1 MAKYIMALDAGTTS
15 NRCILFNEKGEMCS
29 VAQKEFTQYFPKPG
43 WVEHDAEEI
52 WSTQLEVA
60 KEAMANV
67 GATAADIGAIGI
79 TNQRETTIVWDKNTG
94 EPIHHAIVW
103 QCRRTSEYCD
113 SLKAKGLVDTFR
125 QKTGLVIDAY
135 FSATKI
141 RWVLDNVPGA
151 REKADR
157 GELLFGTVWK
167 PTAAEPSFGI
177 AYIILSSIVGTA
189 ASVLLGV
196 PIGLLTAVFLTE
208 VSGKTLAKAV
218 QPAVEL
224 LAAIPS
230 VIYGLLG
237 MMLLNPLLYKLEKA
251 LFAGSSTHRYTGG
264 ADLLAAVIVLA
275 IMILPTV
282 ISVSA
287 SAIRAVPG
295 SLRAASL
302 ALGASKMQTIRRVT
316 VPAAKSG
323 ILTGVVL
330 GIGRALGEAMAINM
344 VAGGAVNLPLPFNS
358 VRFLTTGII
367 SGMSYAPVGSLYQQ
381 ALFSIGLVLF
391 LFIMLINV
399 FLNVFIKKRKE
410 D

>member
-1 MAKYIMALDAGTTS
+1 MA
-15 NRCILFNEKGEMCS
+15 NPKG
-29 VAQKEFTQYFPKPG
+29 KPG
-43 WVEHDAEEI
+43 RSAFTAERLARALLLI
-52 WSTQLEVA
+52 CAVA
-60 KEAMANV
+60 
-67 GATAADIGAIGI
+67 AIFAVCAI
-79 TNQRETTIVWDKNTG
+79 TL
-94 EPIHHAIVW
+94 
-103 QCRRTSEYCD
+103 Y
-113 SLKAKGLVDTFR
+113 LFAKGLPALHRV
-125 QKTGLVIDAY
+125 GV
-135 FSATKI
+135 
-141 RWVLDNVPGA
+141 G
-151 REKADR
+151 
-157 GELLFGTVWK
+157 GLLFGTVWK

-251 LFAGSSTHRYTGG
+251 VFAGSSTHRYTGG

-358 VRFLTTGII
+358 VRFLTTQLVSEMG
-367 SGMSYAPVGSLYQQ
+367 YAEGAHRQV
-381 ALFSIGLVLF
+381 LFTVGLVLY
-391 LFIMLINV
+391 LFIMIVTLVLQRLRREGGKDNG
-399 FLNVFIKKRKE
+399 
-410 D
+410 

>member
-1 MAKYIMALDAGTTS
+1 MA
-15 NRCILFNEKGEMCS
+15 NPKG
-29 VAQKEFTQYFPKPG
+29 KPG
-43 WVEHDAEEI
+43 RSAFTAERLARALLLI
-52 WSTQLEVA
+52 CAVA
-60 KEAMANV
+60 
-67 GATAADIGAIGI
+67 AIFAVCAI
-79 TNQRETTIVWDKNTG
+79 TL
-94 EPIHHAIVW
+94 
-103 QCRRTSEYCD
+103 Y
-113 SLKAKGLVDTFR
+113 LFAKGLPALHRV
-125 QKTGLVIDAY
+125 GV
-135 FSATKI
+135 
-141 RWVLDNVPGA
+141 
-151 REKADR
+151 

-358 VRFLTTGII
+358 VRFLTTQLVSEMG
-367 SGMSYAPVGSLYQQ
+367 YAEGTHRQV
-381 ALFSIGLVLF
+381 LFTVGLVLY
-391 LFIMLINV
+391 LFIMIVNLVLQRLRREGGKDNG
-399 FLNVFIKKRKE
+399 
-410 D
+410 

>member
-1 MAKYIMALDAGTTS
+1 MA
-15 NRCILFNEKGEMCS
+15 NPKG
-29 VAQKEFTQYFPKPG
+29 KPG
-43 WVEHDAEEI
+43 RSAFTAECLARALLLI
-52 WSTQLEVA
+52 CAVVA
-60 KEAMANV
+60 IFAV
-67 GATAADIGAIGI
+67 CAI
-79 TNQRETTIVWDKNTG
+79 TL
-94 EPIHHAIVW
+94 
-103 QCRRTSEYCD
+103 Y
-113 SLKAKGLVDTFR
+113 LFAKGLPALHKV
-125 QKTGLVIDAY
+125 GV
-135 FSATKI
+135 
-141 RWVLDNVPGA
+141 
-151 REKADR
+151 

-208 VSGKTLAKAV
+208 VSGKTLAKVV

-251 LFAGSSTHRYTGG
+251 VFAGSSTHQYTGG

-316 VPAAKSG
+316 VPVAKSG

-358 VRFLTTGII
+358 VRFLTTQLVSEMG
-367 SGMSYAPVGSLYQQ
+367 YAEGTHRQV
-381 ALFSIGLVLF
+381 LFTVGLVLY
-391 LFIMLINV
+391 LFIMIVNLVLQRLRREGGKDNG
-399 FLNVFIKKRKE
+399 
-410 D
+410 

>member
-1 MAKYIMALDAGTTS
+1 MA
-15 NRCILFNEKGEMCS
+15 NPKG
-29 VAQKEFTQYFPKPG
+29 KPG
-43 WVEHDAEEI
+43 RSAFTAERLARALLLI
-52 WSTQLEVA
+52 CAVVA
-60 KEAMANV
+60 IFAV
-67 GATAADIGAIGI
+67 CAI
-79 TNQRETTIVWDKNTG
+79 TL
-94 EPIHHAIVW
+94 
-103 QCRRTSEYCD
+103 Y
-113 SLKAKGLVDTFR
+113 LFAKGLPALHKV
-125 QKTGLVIDAY
+125 GV
-135 FSATKI
+135 
-141 RWVLDNVPGA
+141 
-151 REKADR
+151 

-251 LFAGSSTHRYTGG
+251 VFAGSSTHRYTGG

-295 SLRAASL
+295 SMRAASL

-358 VRFLTTGII
+358 VRFLTTQLVSEMG
-367 SGMSYAPVGSLYQQ
+367 YAEGTHRQV
-381 ALFSIGLVLF
+381 LFTVGLVLY
-391 LFIMLINV
+391 LFIMIVNLVLQRLRREGGKDNG
-399 FLNVFIKKRKE
+399 
-410 D
+410 

>member
-1 MAKYIMALDAGTTS
+1 MS
-15 NRCILFNEKGEMCS
+15 NPKD
-29 VAQKEFTQYFPKPG
+29 KPG
-43 WVEHDAEEI
+43 RSAFTAERLARALLLI
-52 WSTQLEVA
+52 CAVVA
-60 KEAMANV
+60 IFAV
-67 GATAADIGAIGI
+67 CAI
-79 TNQRETTIVWDKNTG
+79 TL
-94 EPIHHAIVW
+94 
-103 QCRRTSEYCD
+103 Y
-113 SLKAKGLVDTFR
+113 LFAKGLPALHKV
-125 QKTGLVIDAY
+125 GV
-135 FSATKI
+135 
-141 RWVLDNVPGA
+141 
-151 REKADR
+151 

-208 VSGKTLAKAV
+208 VSGKTLAKVV

-251 LFAGSSTHRYTGG
+251 VFAGSSTHQYTGG

-287 SAIRAVPG
+287 SAIRAVSG

-302 ALGASKMQTIRRVT
+302 ALGASKMQTIWRVT

-358 VRFLTTGII
+358 VRFLTTQLVSEMG
-367 SGMSYAPVGSLYQQ
+367 YAEGTHRQV
-381 ALFSIGLVLF
+381 LFTVGLVLY
-391 LFIMLINV
+391 LFIMTVNLVLQRLRREGGKDNG
-399 FLNVFIKKRKE
+399 
-410 D
+410 

>member
-1 MAKYIMALDAGTTS
+1 MA
-15 NRCILFNEKGEMCS
+15 NPKG
-29 VAQKEFTQYFPKPG
+29 KPG
-43 WVEHDAEEI
+43 RSAFTAERLARALLLI
-52 WSTQLEVA
+52 CAVA
-60 KEAMANV
+60 
-67 GATAADIGAIGI
+67 AIFAVCAI
-79 TNQRETTIVWDKNTG
+79 TL
-94 EPIHHAIVW
+94 
-103 QCRRTSEYCD
+103 Y
-113 SLKAKGLVDTFR
+113 LFAKGLPALHRV
-125 QKTGLVIDAY
+125 GV
-135 FSATKI
+135 
-141 RWVLDNVPGA
+141 
-151 REKADR
+151 

-251 LFAGSSTHRYTGG
+251 VFAGSSTHRYTGG

-358 VRFLTTGII
+358 VRFLTTQLVSEMG
-367 SGMSYAPVGSLYQQ
+367 YAEGTHRQV
-381 ALFSIGLVLF
+381 LFTVGLVLY
-391 LFIMLINV
+391 LFIMIVNLVLQRLRREGGKDNG
-399 FLNVFIKKRKE
+399 
-410 D
+410 

>member
-1 MAKYIMALDAGTTS
+1 MA
-15 NRCILFNEKGEMCS
+15 NPKG
-29 VAQKEFTQYFPKPG
+29 KPG
-43 WVEHDAEEI
+43 RSAFTAERLARALLLI
-52 WSTQLEVA
+52 SAVVA
-60 KEAMANV
+60 IFAV
-67 GATAADIGAIGI
+67 CAI
-79 TNQRETTIVWDKNTG
+79 TL
-94 EPIHHAIVW
+94 
-103 QCRRTSEYCD
+103 Y
-113 SLKAKGLVDTFR
+113 LFAKGLPALHKV
-125 QKTGLVIDAY
+125 GV
-135 FSATKI
+135 
-141 RWVLDNVPGA
+141 
-151 REKADR
+151 

-196 PIGLLTAVFLTE
+196 PVGLLTAVFLTE

-251 LFAGSSTHRYTGG
+251 VFAGSSTHRYTGG

-358 VRFLTTGII
+358 VRFLTTQLVSEMG
-367 SGMSYAPVGSLYQQ
+367 YAEGTHRQV
-381 ALFSIGLVLF
+381 LFTVGLVLY
-391 LFIMLINV
+391 LFIMIVNLVLLRLRREGGKDNG
-399 FLNVFIKKRKE
+399 
-410 D
+410 

>member
-1 MAKYIMALDAGTTS
+1 MA
-15 NRCILFNEKGEMCS
+15 NPKG
-29 VAQKEFTQYFPKPG
+29 KPG
-43 WVEHDAEEI
+43 RSAFTAERLARALLLI
-52 WSTQLEVA
+52 CAVVA
-60 KEAMANV
+60 IFAV
-67 GATAADIGAIGI
+67 CAI
-79 TNQRETTIVWDKNTG
+79 TL
-94 EPIHHAIVW
+94 
-103 QCRRTSEYCD
+103 Y
-113 SLKAKGLVDTFR
+113 LFAKGLPALHDV
-125 QKTGLVIDAY
+125 GV
-135 FSATKI
+135 
-141 RWVLDNVPGA
+141 
-151 REKADR
+151 

-287 SAIRAVPG
+287 SAIRAVPS

-323 ILTGVVL
+323 ILTGAVL

-344 VAGGAVNLPLPFNS
+344 VAGGSVNLPLPFNS
-358 VRFLTTGII
+358 VRFLTTQLVSEMG
-367 SGMSYAPVGSLYQQ
+367 YAEGTHRQ
-381 ALFSIGLVLF
+381 VLF
-391 LFIMLINV
+391 TVGLALYLFIMIVNLVLQRLRREGGKDNG
-399 FLNVFIKKRKE
+399 
-410 D
+410 

>member
-1 MAKYIMALDAGTTS
+1 MA
-15 NRCILFNEKGEMCS
+15 NPKG
-29 VAQKEFTQYFPKPG
+29 KPG
-43 WVEHDAEEI
+43 RSAFTAERLARALLLI
-52 WSTQLEVA
+52 CAVVA
-60 KEAMANV
+60 IFAV
-67 GATAADIGAIGI
+67 CAI
-79 TNQRETTIVWDKNTG
+79 TL
-94 EPIHHAIVW
+94 
-103 QCRRTSEYCD
+103 Y
-113 SLKAKGLVDTFR
+113 LFAKGLPALHKV
-125 QKTGLVIDAY
+125 GV
-135 FSATKI
+135 
-141 RWVLDNVPGA
+141 
-151 REKADR
+151 
-157 GELLFGTVWK
+157 GELLLGTVWK

-358 VRFLTTGII
+358 VRFLTTQLVSEMG
-367 SGMSYAPVGSLYQQ
+367 YAEGTHRQV
-381 ALFSIGLVLF
+381 LFTVGLVLY
-391 LFIMLINV
+391 LFIMIVNLVLLRLRREGGKDNG
-399 FLNVFIKKRKE
+399 
-410 D
+410 